1 MCNNN
6 PTSELLVYCTK
17 HKIIITSIRP
27 IYPFL
32 MDSNKIL
39 ANCARC
45 IKKCTVGGG
54 GGIGCIYMI
63 RRPYVIVFYFSTIS
77 ICEEKL

>member
-1 MCNNN
+1 MCYNKS
-6 PTSELLVYCTK
+6 TSELLVNCTK
-17 HKIIITSIRP
+17 HIIIITSIRP

-32 MDSNKIL
+32 MDFNKIPRKL
-39 ANCARC
+39 WYMYLKN
-45 IKKCTVGGG
+45 ILGGG